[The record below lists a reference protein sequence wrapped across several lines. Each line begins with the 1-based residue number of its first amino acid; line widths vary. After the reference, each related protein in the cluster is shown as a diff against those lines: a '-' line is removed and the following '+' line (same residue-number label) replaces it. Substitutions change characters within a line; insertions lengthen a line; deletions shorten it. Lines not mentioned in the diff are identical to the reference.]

1 MFWADDKG
9 RARCDNNVTQ
19 YNAMAA
25 ATRLKHNR
33 PGLLVGDWS
42 ATYFSCACCPT
53 VGPQQ

>member
-9 RARCDNNVTQ
+9 KSRCDNNVTM
-19 YNAMAA
+19 YNALAA
-25 ATRLKHNR
+25 ATRIKHNR

-53 VGPQQ
+53 VSPQQ